1 MLCDS
6 ALLHECMN
14 AARKYYCLQMCT
26 LKLQLHIVAEL
37 AELPLTLTLS
47 LLLHALVSARFI
59 AADTAYTALTELQ
72 PHSTAL

>member
-1 MLCDS
+1 
-6 ALLHECMN
+6 
-14 AARKYYCLQMCT
+14 MCT